1 MLHAPTFKYKVNKV
15 ISLVFALSVIGSPSL
30 AWSGGGEGGCPYS
43 KDKANQDAKTEQV
56 EETDAQL
63 ENQENE
69 PLFFALSVIA
79 GPSLAWGWGEG
90 GCSYSKDKKNQETK
104 TEQVKET
111 DA

>member
-1 MLHAPTFKYKVNKV
+1 MLLRYGTIFKFKVKKV
-15 ISLVFALSVIGSPSL
+15 I
-30 AWSGGGEGGCPYS
+30 
-43 KDKANQDAKTEQV
+43 
-56 EETDAQL
+56 
-63 ENQENE
+63 

-104 TEQVKET
+104 TEHVKET